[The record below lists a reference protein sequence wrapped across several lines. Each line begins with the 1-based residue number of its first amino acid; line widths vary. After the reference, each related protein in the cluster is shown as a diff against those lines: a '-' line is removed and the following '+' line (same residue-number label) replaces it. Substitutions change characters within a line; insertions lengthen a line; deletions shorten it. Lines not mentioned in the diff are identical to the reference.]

1 MKKPYNLILIFVLM
15 VNVIMGILLFQQS
28 AKLTKYQHIISNL
41 EVRMEDLDD
50 AIEEDVVPRLE
61 EILNET
67 ETVKEEDWI

>member
-28 AKLTKYQHIISNL
+28 AKLTKYEHIISNL